1 MLSLFNEDEGTNFG
15 GVVLGDKRN
24 VDEIRL
30 FGFLG
35 SSAGFRWESND
46 WLSEVITDSRLGFG
60 SCWTFD
66 TTDE

>member
-1 MLSLFNEDEGTNFG
+1 MIKKAKLCY
-15 GVVLGDKRN
+15 KRN

-46 WLSEVITDSRLGFG
+46 
-60 SCWTFD
+60 
-66 TTDE
+66 